1 MLIKALLFILH
12 SASIRPLHQNEI
24 AEHCSTNLPV
34 YKDIKNATYVI
45 GGLFPV
51 HFLSTKNNRSLYKY
65 NSPGLMWIEAM
76 TYVIREINNSTTLL
90 PNVTLGYQIYDT
102 CNTIHTAIETTL
114 RLTHTVERN
123 MDPIP
128 NNTCPCGQPKRS
140 VIAVIGD
147 AASATTTRVS
157 SILSA
162 LNTAQISYSSTST
175 DLSKKKT
182 VSFIFAHNS
191 TR

>member
-1 MLIKALLFILH
+1 MFIKILLVVLQCIFTSSLT
-12 SASIRPLHQNEI
+12 QVEI
-24 AEHCSTNLPV
+24 AARCTTNLPV
-34 YKDIKNATYVI
+34 YNDIENATYVI

-65 NSPGLMWIEAM
+65 NKPGLTWVEAM
-76 TYVIREINNSTTLL
+76 TYAIREINNSTKLL
-90 PNVTLGYQIYDT
+90 PNVQLGYQIYDT
-102 CNTIHTAIETTL
+102 CNTIHTAIETSL
-114 RLTHTVERN
+114 RLTHTIERN

-147 AASATTTRVS
+147 AASATTTKVS

-175 DLSKKKT
+175 DLSKK
-182 VSFIFAHNS
+182 
-191 TR
+191 